1 MITSIEHYKN
11 CVASNG
17 ANQRMK
23 IKFAAFSIYM
33 KNQLPKM
40 TLELCFAILIWVK
53 VCCVFF
59 LFTIHNQMLRAL
71 FHLFFIP
78 VYLHYTRAVHRIW
91 IEPIRNDQV
100 KQVEQIHW
108 TPLLQ
113 IRLFSTHTHTRMSYT
128 FLFDGWSHTNTSLFC
143 GFCCCYSYFVFSS
156 HLIGYYSRVCNAYL
170 IRVQSDSLAHNFI
183 YIIRFN

>member
-113 IRLFSTHTHTRMSYT
+113 IRLFSTHTLEWTTHFYSMDDHTQTHHFSVV
-128 FLFDGWSHTNTSLFC
+128 FVVAIHISFSH
-143 GFCCCYSYFVFSS
+143 
-156 HLIGYYSRVCNAYL
+156 HI
-170 IRVQSDSLAHNFI
+170 
-183 YIIRFN
+183 